1 MRFLSPTL
9 NRRDVHA
16 RRRPDLIGRGF
27 AADVDID
34 EVIEALRS
42 IPRHFAN
49 LSFSNSGKTIA
60 ATSTLTTMLGTKC
73 PANQAVTVEEI
84 DCGLDGTNSAQAP
97 GIVDMTHC
105 TYATNPPGTSST
117 STTAIASDS
126 GRPESIQSTTGKTWS
141 AEPTVKGGAPW
152 KSFLVPTYM
161 GSAIAPLPMLRPMI
175 LKGGGGL
182 SVAVTLPAAVT
193 ANFTGTTLQTE

>member
-1 MRFLSPTL
+1 MFSPVNTARL
-9 NRRDVHA
+9 DRDLLTA
-16 RRRPDLIGRGF
+16 LRRRADLRIDRDL
-27 AADVDID
+27 AAIK
-34 EVIEALRS
+34 AM
-42 IPRHFAN
+42 PRKRAN
-49 LSFSNSGKTIA
+49 LSFSNSGKTMA

-97 GIVDMTHC
+97 GIVDLTHC
-105 TYATNPPGTSST
+105 TYATNAPGTSST
-117 STTAIASDS
+117 STTPQASDS
-126 GRPESIQSTTGKTWS
+126 GRPETIQSTTGKLWT

-182 SVAVTLPAAVT
+182 SVAVTLPASVT